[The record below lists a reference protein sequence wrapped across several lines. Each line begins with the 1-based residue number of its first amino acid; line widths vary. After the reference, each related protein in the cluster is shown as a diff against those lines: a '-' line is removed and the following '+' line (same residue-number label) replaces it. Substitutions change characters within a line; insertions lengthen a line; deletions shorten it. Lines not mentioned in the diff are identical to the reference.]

1 VVGVCDVS
9 AAEAALSALL
19 LAVAAAT
26 TLTDLR
32 ERRIPNRVTGPA
44 AVAAVAIGCAL
55 DLDGEPVRLA
65 AGAAAAVFLGVAALL
80 NPAGMGLGDA
90 KLAGVI
96 GLCLGRTTLVA
107 LAVALG
113 AGTAYGLVK
122 VLREGRA
129 ARRAT
134 VPFGP
139 FLALGAL
146 GGVISLLA
154 A

>member
-1 VVGVCDVS
+1 M
-9 AAEAALSALL
+9 
-19 LAVAAAT
+19 
-26 TLTDLR
+26 
-32 ERRIPNRVTGPA
+32 IPQSD
-44 AVAAVAIGCAL
+44 AIQSK
-55 DLDGEPVRLA
+55 
-65 AGAAAAVFLGVAALL
+65 
-80 NPAGMGLGDA
+80 GDPEE
-90 KLAGVI
+90 KSGWLAGVI